1 MAVINV
7 SLPDP
12 VRDWVEAKVERGDYA
27 SVGDYLSDLVRRDQT
42 DADERDAI
50 VDALV
55 RGERSGVSSR
65 QVPDIIA
72 SLRPERGVTA

>member
-72 SLRPERGVTA
+72 SLRSERGVTA

>member
-12 VRDWVEAKVERGDYA
+12 VRDWVERGDYA
-27 SVGDYLSDLVRRDQT
+27 SVSDYLSDLVRGDQR
-42 DADERDAI
+42 DADEREAI

-65 QVPDIIA
+65 QVPDMIA
-72 SLRPERGVTA
+72 SLRSERGVTA

>member
-72 SLRPERGVTA
+72 SMRSERGVTA